1 MNRETTK
8 NERFLDALD
17 DLYIEGILAA
27 SPEELKA
34 ELLAIGEDPDTLVAI
49 ADAAFERAHAACAA
63 DACPA
68 PRPVASV
75 ADAARSVAPAA
86 ESEGDPFA
94 VRADGGLRGVA
105 RRFGC
110 NLNFLGRL
118 KDRLVR
124 VEDLSAGFLARLAEA
139 LGTGADELARFL
151 AGPARVPSAAR
162 FKSDVKP
169 EAAGKQSLAEAMESS
184 GLSDEQKRYLAS
196 L

>member
-8 NERFLDALD
+8 DERFLDALD

-49 ADAAFERAHAACAA
+49 ADAAFERATP
-63 DACPA
+63 PA
-68 PRPVASV
+68 PPTRASPQPRPHRPRRRAKAAST
-75 ADAARSVAPAA
+75 
-86 ESEGDPFA
+86 PFA
-94 VRADGGLRGVA
+94 VRAEGGLRGVA

-151 AGPARVPSAAR
+151 AGPARVPAAAR

-169 EAAGKQSLAEAMESS
+169 EAAGSNRWPRPWRA
-184 GLSDEQKRYLAS
+184 RT
-196 L
+196 